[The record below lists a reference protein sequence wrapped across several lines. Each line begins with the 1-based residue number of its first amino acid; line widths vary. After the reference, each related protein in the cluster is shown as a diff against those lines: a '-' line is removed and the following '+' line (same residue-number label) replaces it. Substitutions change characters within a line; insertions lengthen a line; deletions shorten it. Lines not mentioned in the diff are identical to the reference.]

1 MKSIFLSDKFVNLIN
16 EFKGNAI
23 IIPYKCKTALSRAR
37 GYIAYKDR
45 VQFTCNPYYGCLYNC
60 KYCYVP
66 NAFAFKHL
74 RIGNIN
80 WGKWIIPKVNFP
92 SILLKELKRLENKN
106 RLKKSVIRL
115 SSISDP
121 FPIIEDEFQL
131 TKTTLNTFLEF
142 TPNWIFIQTK
152 SNLIL
157 KYLSILNE
165 IKKNVA
171 IGITITTD
179 NKNIIKEL
187 KSNEIKNRA
196 CIIFIVDDN
205 FFVDR
210 KFVMALC
217 DAIINKGI
225 KKYFMAQIRVDM
237 IVKYP
242 EILKKMANAGF
253 IYLFLGLESFSD
265 RTLEKLNKRLNFKQI
280 KSALRILHDLGYF
293 IQGNIIIGATLED
306 TKQDIESTI
315 EIAKNLDIDLLSYS
329 LLTPFPGTKLME
341 KVINDDILLSRDW
354 NDFNW
359 SVPVIKYPHL
369 SSDDLSYYLSKAY
382 KETSSLKKPFRGIR
396 MLFLKRGMKFH
407 ISRISPV
414 DIFKLISRM
423 IRNLC
428 KMVSYKKLKKK

>member
-179 NKNIIKEL
+179 NKNIIKEFEPNASTLEERLQIL
-187 KSNEIKNRA
+187 KVFKDNGFYTQA
-196 CIIFIVDDN
+196 IIAPILPQNSESFARLLKPN
-205 FFVDR
+205 VDR
-210 KFVMALC
+210 VVIKSFLDDGRNGKNIRPIAKKFITKNNYNYLL
-217 DAIINKGI
+217 D
-225 KKYFMAQIRVDM
+225 
-237 IVKYP
+237 VKYIQKTVKIF
-242 EILKKMANAGF
+242 EKIIGKNKIDKGKEGF
-253 IYLFLGLESFSD
+253 I
-265 RTLEKLNKRLNFKQI
+265 K
-280 KSALRILHDLGYF
+280 
-293 IQGNIIIGATLED
+293 
-306 TKQDIESTI
+306 
-315 EIAKNLDIDLLSYS
+315 
-329 LLTPFPGTKLME
+329 FPE
-341 KVINDDILLSRDW
+341 R
-354 NDFNW
+354 
-359 SVPVIKYPHL
+359 
-369 SSDDLSYYLSKAY
+369 
-382 KETSSLKKPFRGIR
+382 
-396 MLFLKRGMKFH
+396 
-407 ISRISPV
+407 
-414 DIFKLISRM
+414 
-423 IRNLC
+423 
-428 KMVSYKKLKKK
+428 